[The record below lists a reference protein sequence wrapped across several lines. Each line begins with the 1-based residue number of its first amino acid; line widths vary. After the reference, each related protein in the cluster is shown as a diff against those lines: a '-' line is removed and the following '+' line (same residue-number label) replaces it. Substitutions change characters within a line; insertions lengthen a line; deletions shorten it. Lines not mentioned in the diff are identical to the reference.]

1 VLYSLGTNK
10 AKTVF
15 FLKWGGRDSRFPKR
29 NVFRILY
36 FKRNWVNSDC
46 RVLRIIIII
55 IIINHNLNKL
65 HIKCHG
71 HIPMLINSEN
81 RDP

>member
-1 VLYSLGTNK
+1 VLYSLGPNK
-10 AKTVF
+10 AKAVF
-15 FLKWGGRDSRFPKR
+15 FLNWGGRDSRFPKR

-36 FKRNWVNSDC
+36 FKRNWVNSDW
-46 RVLRIIIII
+46 RVTIIKII

-65 HIKCHG
+65 HIKCHR